1 MATSSAP
8 VAYLDSSALV
18 TLIAREPETSAL
30 RQELV
35 RWPRRGSSL
44 LAAIEVTRTARR
56 LGPRAAPLAPR
67 LLAGLQLLAI
77 DPIAPIAMRIGG
89 TTLRSLDAIHL
100 ATAASISGDLGALI
114 TYDQR
119 MITDARAIGLPVL
132 SPT

>member
-1 MATSSAP
+1 VATSSAP

-18 TLIAREPETSAL
+18 KLIAREPETSAL

-35 RWPRRGSSL
+35 RWPRRVSGL
-44 LAAIEVTRTARR
+44 LAAIEVTRTVRR

-67 LLAGLQLLAI
+67 PLAGLQLLAI

-89 TTLRSLDAIHL
+89 TMRRSLDAIHL

-114 TYDQR
+114 TYTR
-119 MITDARAIGLPVL
+119 GA
-132 SPT
+132 

>member
-1 MATSSAP
+1 VATNSAP

-18 TLIAREPETSAL
+18 KLIAREPETNAL

-35 RWPRRGSSL
+35 RWPRRVASL
-44 LAAIEVTRTARR
+44 LAAIEVTRTARH

-67 LLAGLQLLAI
+67 PLAGLQLLAI
-77 DPIAPIAMRIGG
+77 DPIAMRIGG
-89 TTLRSLDAIHL
+89 TMLRPLDAIHL
-100 ATAASISGDLGALI
+100 ATAASISGNLGALI

-119 MITDARAIGLPVL
+119 MTTDARAHGLPVH

>member
-1 MATSSAP
+1 VATSSAP
-8 VAYLDSSALV
+8 VAYLDSPALV
-18 TLIAREPETSAL
+18 KLIAREPETSAL

-35 RWPRRGSSL
+35 RWPRRVSSL

-56 LGPRAAPLAPR
+56 LGPRAAPPAPR
-67 LLAGLQLLAI
+67 LLASLQLPAI
-77 DPIAPIAMRIGG
+77 DPIAMRIGG

-119 MITDARAIGLPVL
+119 MITDARALDLPAL